1 MTEESVQSKEI
12 DFLNVCESED
22 CQRVGRSLNSM
33 SKKQFLESLK
43 ALILAYSLF
52 DQLPHHVMHDLHKAA
67 HFLFCKVFSLGKV
80 AV

>member
-33 SKKQFLESLK
+33 SKKQFLESLIHEK
-43 ALILAYSLF
+43 TLTTLKILP
-52 DQLPHHVMHDLHKAA
+52 QLDFRDTTVDLSR
-67 HFLFCKVFSLGKV
+67 LVGKIRRFYV
-80 AV
+80 